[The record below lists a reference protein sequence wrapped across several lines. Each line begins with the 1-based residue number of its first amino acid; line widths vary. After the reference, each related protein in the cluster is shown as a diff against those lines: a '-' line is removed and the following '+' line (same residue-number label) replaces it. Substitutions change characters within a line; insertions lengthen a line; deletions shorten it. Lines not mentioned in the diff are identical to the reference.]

1 MLQFKD
7 HVLLERVFGNT
18 GWVYHRTKD
27 NPESSSI
34 LTHGIK
40 PSTNQSAMYGR
51 GLYCCYDLNQQLKPN
66 MEGNYGEY
74 ILKGKIDL
82 NGFAILDSDV
92 YWLANPRGNFQEHLK
107 QIGTNIE
114 SVQDEIP
121 YTSRIAQNIWEK
133 CKANGYNGIIFTGE
147 SDGKVAVIWNRRNFI
162 PYQYSEDNAATWK
175 TLTPDIKSIKRPHDP
190 EYDKD
195 DQAIK
200 FSKILKEI
208 SRKEEIGDLE
218 FPDSYN
224 NKIFLKNLKKSGNI
238 DANNAR
244 EINLPQLQT
253 SGNIDAFEATELN
266 LPQLQTSGN
275 IKASSVTTLNLPQ
288 LQTSKDISAYYAK
301 ELNLPQLQKSGY
313 IDAYYVKEL
322 NLPQLQKSGNIIA
335 NNAREINLPQL
346 QTSDDIEFSVN
357 ELNLP
362 QLQTSDD
369 IRVSSIRELNLPQLQ
384 TSKNI
389 SASSVTT
396 LNLPQLREC
405 GYIAAEKAIEIN
417 LPQLRECGW
426 INAHNVKGLNL
437 PQLQMCKGVT
447 TYLLDELNL
456 PELIYV
462 EYGSI
467 TTDALRL
474 NLPKLAGIT
483 VGKIE
488 ATKVTKLDLPNLRS
502 CGGID
507 APLTI
512 YLNLPELMLTTET
525 IHVPNAITLNMPK
538 LGPSLGTVKAPKA
551 KKIIIPKESVSILK
565 GVPSDCE
572 IIHPEDTPQIK
583 VDENTTFKKYLM
595 LKESLVQIPLDAA
608 YEIFKNEYDKST
620 GASWSY
626 DKFMGRARNWEFYG
640 DEKGYVAIRR
650 QRSGLVKLVG
660 MAGDN
665 RSKLKGINDLISM
678 KMPLWGMVSKDI
690 KDIAVRRGMRE
701 PNFLERQ
708 VLKRSIPPEVLGGA
722 EILEYQKDGGIK
734 LQYPDVGVV
743 VKYLVGT
750 PEYYAKLRTMLGD
763 KVKEKILG

>member
-1 MLQFKD
+1 MVTFKKFL
-7 HVLLERVFGNT
+7 VEKIVGNT
-18 GWVYHRTKD
+18 GWVYHRTRD
-27 NPESSSI
+27 NPEGSAI

-66 MEGNYGEY
+66 MEHYGDY

-82 NGFAILDSDV
+82 NSFAILD
-92 YWLANPRGNFQEHLK
+92 YEIYGLANSRGNFQEHLR
-107 QIGTNIE
+107 QIGTDME
-114 SVQDEIP
+114 SVQDSIP

-224 NKIFLKNLKKSGNI
+224 SKIFLKNLKKSGNI
-238 DANNAR
+238 IANNAR

-253 SGNIDAFEATELN
+253 SGNIDAFEAT
-266 LPQLQTSGN
+266 Q
-275 IKASSVTTLNLPQ
+275 
-288 LQTSKDISAYYAK
+288 
-301 ELNLPQLQKSGY
+301 LNLPQLQKSGY
-313 IDAYYVKEL
+313 IDAYKVTEL
-322 NLPQLQKSGNIIA
+322 NLPQLQTSGQIIA
-335 NNAREINLPQL
+335 SKATEINLPQL
-346 QTSDDIEFSVN
+346 QTSGDIEFSVN

-362 QLQTSDD
+362 QLQTSGN

-384 TSKNI
+384 TSGHIK
-389 SASSVTT
+389 ASSVTT
-396 LNLPQLREC
+396 LNLPQLQES
-405 GYIAAEKAIEIN
+405 GNINAYSAKELN
-417 LPQLRECGW
+417 LPQLRM
-426 INAHNVKGLNL
+426 IKGI
-437 PQLQMCKGVT
+437 T

-474 NLPKLAGIT
+474 NMPKLAGIT

-572 IIHPEDTPQIK
+572 IIHPEDTPQVK
-583 VDENTTFKKYLM
+583 VDENTTFKKYLV
-595 LKESLVQIPLDAA
+595 LKESLVQIPLDTA

-620 GASWSY
+620 GTSWSY
-626 DKFMGRARNWEFYG
+626 EKFMGRARAWEFYG

-678 KMPLWGMVSKDI
+678 NMPLWGMVSKDI

-734 LQYPDVGVV
+734 LQYPDVGIV

-750 PEYYAKLRTMLGD
+750 PQYYAKLRTMIGD